1 MQCFSMLQLN
11 LLSFYLSLNRTQSNI
26 LFCPGFIAKGLIFDK
41 PRTLLINPVQKHIDS
56 VRFGGRL
63 QIVCTFHEASAQRRQ
78 AFSALFP
85 LLFGHILPVFLW
97 LFARVR
103 LFSYFSGAH
112 WLLFCAPRHY
122 QDFDKKLII
131 DERTQEVARRI
142 TKFLK
147 ENDRFAKTIVFCVDI
162 EHAERMRQ
170 ALVNENSDIIKDNPR
185 YDYNNLTALWE
196 EIKEYNKLKY
206 YC

>member
-1 MQCFSMLQLN
+1 MYVHFMKHRLSGGKRFLPCFL
-11 LLSFYLSLNRTQSNI
+11 
-26 LFCPGFIAKGLIFDK
+26 
-41 PRTLLINPVQKHIDS
+41 
-56 VRFGGRL
+56 
-63 QIVCTFHEASAQRRQ
+63 
-78 AFSALFP
+78 
-85 LLFGHILPVFLW
+85 
-97 LFARVR
+97 
-103 LFSYFSGAH
+103 YFSGIFFLSFFGF
-112 WLLFCAPRHY
+112 LLAFGFFLIFRRSLASFCAPRHY